1 MSQNQDLNNHK
12 KQLSEQIES
21 NHIVSGTQINESD
34 GYRPA
39 KAIST
44 ATSEDDHYMS
54 SDNQ

>member
-21 NHIVSGTQINESD
+21 NHIVSGTQINDSD

-54 SDNQ
+54 SDNH